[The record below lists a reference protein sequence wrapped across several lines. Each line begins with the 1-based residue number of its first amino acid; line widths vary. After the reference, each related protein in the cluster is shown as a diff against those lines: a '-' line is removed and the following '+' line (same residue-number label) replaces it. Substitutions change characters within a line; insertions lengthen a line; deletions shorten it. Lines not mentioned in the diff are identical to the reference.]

1 MCGKYG
7 LNGCLTQDLLDGRIR
22 PMPKKPKNGTSPKVN
37 KSAWIRSQPGT
48 LSAAEVVSKAKQAGI
63 KLSVAQVYTT
73 RSEAKRK
80 GPRAVTAAAPA
91 AAGPG
96 RPKTKLET
104 AAGKDLRHEFVSI
117 AVRIGTDEAQR
128 LLDRIVDVQT
138 PMRGS
143 SAY

>member
-1 MCGKYG
+1 
-7 LNGCLTQDLLDGRIR
+7 
-22 PMPKKPKNGTSPKVN
+22 MPKKPKASITPKIN
-37 KSAWIRSQPGT
+37 KSAWIRGQPGT
-48 LSAAEVVSKAKQAGI
+48 LSAADVVSKAKQAGI

-80 GPRAVTAAAPA
+80 GTRAAASGA
-91 AAGPG
+91 AVAPRGVG
-96 RPKTKLET
+96 RPKAKLDM
-104 AAGKDLRHEFVSI
+104 AVKDLRHEFVSI

-143 SAY
+143 AAH